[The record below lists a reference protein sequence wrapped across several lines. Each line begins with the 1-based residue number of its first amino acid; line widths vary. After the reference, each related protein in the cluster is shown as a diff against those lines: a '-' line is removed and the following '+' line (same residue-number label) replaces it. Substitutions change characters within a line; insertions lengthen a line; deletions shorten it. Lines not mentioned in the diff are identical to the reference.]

1 MIVVGYQGVG
11 KSTLAKKWVNA
22 IDLESSHFWVDGRR
36 DPQWYIPYCSIAD
49 SLSKQGFVVCVSSHE
64 VVRKQLQASEEVKV
78 IVCPSPHLQDEWIAK
93 LQERWDETGL
103 DKDWK
108 ALANA
113 LDRFAD
119 NVGELLNESGFKKV
133 VIMDMDYDLGNLLG
147 TVMRD
152 EDQTDWSEVDHE
164 EIE

>member
-11 KSTLAKKWVNA
+11 KSTLAKNWVNA
-22 IDLESSHFWVDGRR
+22 IDLESSHFWINGRR
-36 DPQWYIPYCSIAD
+36 DPEWYIPYCSIAE

-64 VVRKQLQASEEVKV
+64 VVRKQLQGSEERKA

-93 LQERWDETGL
+93 LEARWNETGL

-113 LDRFAD
+113 MDRYAD
-119 NVGELLNESGFKKV
+119 NVAELLSEGGFEKV
-133 VIMDMDYDLGNLLG
+133 VIMDMDYNLGDLLG
-147 TVMRD
+147 MVIQN
-152 EDQTDWSEVDHE
+152 EDR
-164 EIE
+164 